1 MILLYEKVQN
11 RNVYT
16 LLDGEHFINPSHTNL
31 TIFNLSLKTISLNI
45 TLTLSIIMPTYQ
57 ISLDQKLDQIATA
70 AASENGQTVQKY
82 LDKVVKEHL
91 NRIENQTPFEKV
103 IGK

>member
-1 MILLYEKVQN
+1 
-11 RNVYT
+11 
-16 LLDGEHFINPSHTNL
+16 
-31 TIFNLSLKTISLNI
+31 
-45 TLTLSIIMPTYQ
+45 MPTYQ